1 MNDRPN
7 IVTPALVGGV
17 AFGVA
22 SALPLVNF
30 VNCACCALVIGGG
43 MLAAHLFLRDYPPH
57 LPPVTYGDGAVL
69 GVLTGVFGG
78 FVWTVVELPLSFFKL
93 RLGGGFG
100 EMERVRETLSDP
112 QIPPALRE
120 FLTSLAYADGLT
132 LGMAIFSVAVNLLVG
147 VVFATIG
154 AILGVALFGKRASHP
169 VPPSPAP

>member
-17 AFGVA
+17 ALGIT

-43 MLAAHLFLRDYPPH
+43 VLAAHLFLRDYPPH
-57 LPPVTYGDGAVL
+57 FPPVTYGDGAVL

-93 RLGGGFG
+93 RLGGGFA
-100 EMERVRETLSDP
+100 EMGRVREALDDP
-112 QIPPALRE
+112 NIPPMLRE
-120 FLTSLAYADGLT
+120 FLVNLAYAEGLT
-132 LGMAIFSVAVNLLVG
+132 LAMAIFSVAVNLMVS

-154 AILGVALFGKRASHP
+154 AIIGVALFGKRPSYP
-169 VPPSPAP
+169 VPPRPAP